1 MMALLW
7 IRQQSKIVSSII
19 QKRLWCGKHAS
30 PCSGSHTCSLCLLI
44 AISSTEDQEE
54 ERGQG
59 SPACDAL
66 LSSELMQ
73 SVITWIVVVVAI
85 SSTKFWLVRYVCTA
99 CHSSRSSFTTAVIAL
114 DAAVQHCLFWLDI
127 ELPKVRGACVLL
139 PVYILCVQFLLL
151 GCLGCQEATTNKVNE
166 GDTLRP
172 GISQNDAPVDAITH
186 HTCRAGSFPG

>member
-1 MMALLW
+1 MALLW

-59 SPACDAL
+59 LLWLWRSAL
-66 LSSELMQ
+66 L
-73 SVITWIVVVVAI
+73 T
-85 SSTKFWLVRYVCTA
+85 
-99 CHSSRSSFTTAVIAL
+99 
-114 DAAVQHCLFWLDI
+114 VQHCLFWLDI

>member
-1 MMALLW
+1 MALLW

-59 SPACDAL
+59 LLWLWRSAL
-66 LSSELMQ
+66 LSFGFC
-73 SVITWIVVVVAI
+73 
-85 SSTKFWLVRYVCTA
+85 ST
-99 CHSSRSSFTTAVIAL
+99 
-114 DAAVQHCLFWLDI
+114 LF
-127 ELPKVRGACVLL
+127 
-139 PVYILCVQFLLL
+139 IL
-151 GCLGCQEATTNKVNE
+151 EATTNKVNE